1 MTTATPNEI
10 NCKSND
16 QNPLATSPR
25 RLPAEWE
32 QQGAVLMAWPHAG
45 TDWAYMLDE
54 VQQCYRQIIAEI
66 VRSGEHVILLSPEP
80 IAPELLPAHGVHVVI
95 TDTNDTWTRDYG
107 PLTAET
113 PGGKPL
119 ILDFRFNGWGMKFAA
134 NFDNQ
139 ATRTLLCRKVFSAPY
154 ECCKHLVLEGGS
166 VESDGCGTILTT
178 TCCLTAPNRNEPMS
192 RSEVEAEVLS
202 RFGARKML
210 WLDHG
215 SLAGDDTDGH
225 VDTLCRLA
233 PGNAILYTGCADR
246 NDEHYADLTAMA
258 EQLRTLT
265 NADGEPFHLI
275 ELPLPQAIFDEDGYR
290 LPATYANYLVL
301 NNAVLMP
308 TYGQPM
314 NDRLAADTLR
324 VAFPDREIRCVD
336 CRALIRQHGSL
347 HCATM
352 QLPSSIISF
361 L

>member
-1 MTTATPNEI
+1 MNE
-10 NCKSND
+10 
-16 QNPLATSPR
+16 TSLV

-32 QQGAVLMAWPHAG
+32 QQQAVMLAWPHAK
-45 TDWAYMLDE
+45 TDWAYMLNE
-54 VQQCYRQIIAEI
+54 VEDCYEQIARAITKHAKLLI
-66 VRSGEHVILLSPEP
+66 VAPDTSSIQARLSDCDREKLYFLD
-80 IAPELLPAHGVHVVI
+80 I
-95 TDTNDTWTRDYG
+95 DTNDTWTRDYG

-139 ATRTLLCRKVFSAPY
+139 ATRTLLGRKVFSAPY

-225 VDTLCRLA
+225 IDTLCRLA

-275 ELPLPQAIFDEDGYR
+275 ELPLPQAIFDDDGYR

-352 QLPSSIISF
+352 QLPSSIIPF